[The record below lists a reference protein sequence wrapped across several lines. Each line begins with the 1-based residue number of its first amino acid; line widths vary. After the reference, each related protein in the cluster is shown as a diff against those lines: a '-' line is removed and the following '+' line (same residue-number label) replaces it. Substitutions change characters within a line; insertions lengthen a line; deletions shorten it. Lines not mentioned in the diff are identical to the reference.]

1 MIIAVLLAPI
11 FALKIDKYSERKK
24 RKLERKN
31 NIFKTLMT
39 TRGKPLS
46 PDHVEALNM
55 IDIDFHDDIKVK
67 NAWKSYLGYLSDCPT
82 LPSSEGKSD
91 EDKKND
97 KHLYDIKLSS
107 WNNDI
112 NEQLPKLLFTMSKSL
127 GYEFDETHIKR
138 SIYYPQAHSV
148 VENEQIILRRLLI
161 NLLSGE
167 INLPV
172 RTIDPCLPESVIE
185 SQNKEKSEEKLMR
198 ELIIKHYQG
207 EIPTSVKIVK

>member
-1 MIIAVLLAPI
+1 
-11 FALKIDKYSERKK
+11 
-24 RKLERKN
+24 
-31 NIFKTLMT
+31 
-39 TRGKPLS
+39 
-46 PDHVEALNM
+46 
-55 IDIDFHDDIKVK
+55 
-67 NAWKSYLGYLSDCPT
+67 
-82 LPSSEGKSD
+82 
-91 EDKKND
+91 
-97 KHLYDIKLSS
+97 
-107 WNNDI
+107 
-112 NEQLPKLLFTMSKSL
+112 MSKSL

-172 RTIDPCLPESVIE
+172 RTIDPCLPESVVE